1 MQDHL
6 KFLQLLPLPAYQ
18 GLELAATAV
27 RALELFS
34 DLVDGQKPPASMAEP
49 DRFDIMDEC
58 IDLVV
63 PRSGLPAGFEFTGLT
78 LADMWA
84 ALKRAQ
90 VPEHELELWSSALTS
105 RDMESLRTAARLR
118 VKVQP
123 DGVFLHSSS
132 LFMPGCMADPD
143 WNTFDPKLDGL
154 MHAANPEWK
163 TPRRSRAVVEVL
175 EEMTQP
181 GRALPVSDLRYPLAI
196 DMPTVP
202 HVRYA
207 QQRLQPQSS
216 DATYHEFQLVL
227 PSVESSYFS
236 RRFLARNVFAWLRVT
251 RYVDESQR
259 PVLVL
264 DEVGCDWTAANNGQD
279 GSFVGD
285 DSPHIPACPVSEKWF
300 EIAMEAFLGIAVK
313 LECKTMA
320 WMSGEVMHR
329 RNPNFALPAA
339 KKLYDIDI
347 PTQLDRL
354 KWNNL
359 LIPSQINV
367 DYPILK
373 SEFPALGSTDSR
385 VSAATESLPG
395 LALMQFGTPVELADS
410 QDDDDIDGEQD
421 DEASF
426 DGPGHGNHWETL
438 YTLEKLTSE
447 VISRDLQ
454 DSKLISEHPC
464 VDVVNGTDRSESV
477 YCLRWGGD
485 RIAHDL
491 LVVSNAQ
498 SESREFFSAYPV
510 ALDGIRHTLELD
522 HFAPW
527 PYGIEAWAYGNVTQG
542 GLPLCFFD
550 TQYYAGSAA
559 YQPGQMLEVSLAAWA
574 YTLQPISLRKFEIK
588 EGPLWEMTRQRR
600 LDDGESEDEA
610 AQAVDIHM
618 TGASIF
624 LPRFGKVAPDE
635 AEYQGVISAVETI
648 AHDGQLVYRLEM
660 VVARP
665 DDDAFK
671 LAVYASEH
679 VLDGYVPRLGEDVQ
693 GVLWLQGQIIGLQ
706 QSALG
711 NQE

>member
-1 MQDHL
+1 M
-6 KFLQLLPLPAYQ
+6 
-18 GLELAATAV
+18 
-27 RALELFS
+27 
-34 DLVDGQKPPASMAEP
+34 
-49 DRFDIMDEC
+49 
-58 IDLVV
+58 
-63 PRSGLPAGFEFTGLT
+63 
-78 LADMWA
+78 
-84 ALKRAQ
+84 
-90 VPEHELELWSSALTS
+90 
-105 RDMESLRTAARLR
+105 
-118 VKVQP
+118 
-123 DGVFLHSSS
+123 
-132 LFMPGCMADPD
+132 
-143 WNTFDPKLDGL
+143 
-154 MHAANPEWK
+154 
-163 TPRRSRAVVEVL
+163 
-175 EEMTQP
+175 
-181 GRALPVSDLRYPLAI
+181 
-196 DMPTVP
+196 
-202 HVRYA
+202 
-207 QQRLQPQSS
+207 
-216 DATYHEFQLVL
+216 
-227 PSVESSYFS
+227 
-236 RRFLARNVFAWLRVT
+236 
-251 RYVDESQR
+251 
-259 PVLVL
+259 
-264 DEVGCDWTAANNGQD
+264 
-279 GSFVGD
+279 
-285 DSPHIPACPVSEKWF
+285 
-300 EIAMEAFLGIAVK
+300 
-313 LECKTMA
+313 
-320 WMSGEVMHR
+320 
-329 RNPNFALPAA
+329 PAA

-347 PTQLDRL
+347 PAQLDRL
-354 KWNNL
+354 KWNDL

-367 DYPILK
+367 GYPILK

-385 VSAATESLPG
+385 ISAATESLPG
-395 LALMQFGTPVELADS
+395 IALMQFGTPVELADDP

-426 DGPGHGNHWETL
+426 NGPGHGNHWETL

-454 DSKLISEHPC
+454 DSKLVSEHPC

-498 SESREFFSAYPV
+498 SESHEFFSAYPV

-527 PYGIEAWAYGNVTQG
+527 PYGIEAWAYGNVTKG

-574 YTLQPISLRKFEIK
+574 YSLHPITLRKFEIK
-588 EGPLWEMTRQRR
+588 EGPLWQMERQRR
-600 LDDGESEDEA
+600 LDEGDPEEDA
-610 AQAVDIHM
+610 NLPVDIHM

-635 AEYQGVISAVETI
+635 AEYQGVISAVDTI

-665 DDDAFK
+665 DDDEFK

-679 VLDGYVPRLGEDVQ
+679 VLDSYVPRLGEDVQ

-706 QSALG
+706 QSTLG

>member
-1 MQDHL
+1 MS
-6 KFLQLLPLPAYQ
+6 
-18 GLELAATAV
+18 V
-27 RALELFS
+27 
-34 DLVDGQKPPASMAEP
+34 VGQSYPVAC
-49 DRFDIMDEC
+49 D
-58 IDLVV
+58 
-63 PRSGLPAGFEFTGLT
+63 
-78 LADMWA
+78 
-84 ALKRAQ
+84 
-90 VPEHELELWSSALTS
+90 
-105 RDMESLRTAARLR
+105 
-118 VKVQP
+118 
-123 DGVFLHSSS
+123 
-132 LFMPGCMADPD
+132 
-143 WNTFDPKLDGL
+143 
-154 MHAANPEWK
+154 
-163 TPRRSRAVVEVL
+163 
-175 EEMTQP
+175 TQ
-181 GRALPVSDLRYPLAI
+181 
-196 DMPTVP
+196 TVA

-207 QQRLQPQSS
+207 QQRLQPQIS
-216 DATYHEFQLVL
+216 DAEYHEFQLVL
-227 PSVESSYFS
+227 PSLESSYFTPH
-236 RRFLARNVFAWLRVT
+236 FLARNVFAWLRVT
-251 RYVDESQR
+251 RHADVLQGA
-259 PVLVL
+259 VLVL
-264 DEVGCDWTAANNGQD
+264 DEVGSDWVT
-279 GSFVGD
+279 GD
-285 DSPHIPACPVSEKWF
+285 IPSWDCPVAAHWL
-300 EIAMEAFLGIAVK
+300 EIAIRTFLDIAEEMQCNWV
-313 LECKTMA
+313 A
-320 WMSGEVMHR
+320 WISGEIQHR
-329 RNPNFALPAA
+329 LHPDLPLSLAQLRYDKEIPDLIAQLLGPLAEEGTFQYPTYRHQASTTNALLTPSTRVTETLSAV
-339 KKLYDIDI
+339 
-347 PTQLDRL
+347 
-354 KWNNL
+354 L
-359 LIPSQINV
+359 LCTPPSAFEEIVN
-367 DYPILK
+367 
-373 SEFPALGSTDSR
+373 
-385 VSAATESLPG
+385 
-395 LALMQFGTPVELADS
+395 S
-410 QDDDDIDGEQD
+410 QDDDEPSG
-421 DEASF
+421 
-426 DGPGHGNHWETL
+426 GPGHGNHWETL

-454 DSKLISEHPC
+454 DSKLVSEHPC
-464 VDVVNGTDRSESV
+464 VDVVNGTDRTESV
-477 YCLRWGGD
+477 ACLRWGDG

-491 LVVSNAQ
+491 LVVSNAL

-550 TQYYAGSAA
+550 TQYYAESAT

-600 LDDGESEDEA
+600 LDDGESEEEA

-635 AEYQGVISAVETI
+635 AEYQGVISAVDTI

>member
-1 MQDHL
+1 
-6 KFLQLLPLPAYQ
+6 
-18 GLELAATAV
+18 
-27 RALELFS
+27 
-34 DLVDGQKPPASMAEP
+34 
-49 DRFDIMDEC
+49 
-58 IDLVV
+58 
-63 PRSGLPAGFEFTGLT
+63 
-78 LADMWA
+78 
-84 ALKRAQ
+84 
-90 VPEHELELWSSALTS
+90 
-105 RDMESLRTAARLR
+105 
-118 VKVQP
+118 
-123 DGVFLHSSS
+123 
-132 LFMPGCMADPD
+132 
-143 WNTFDPKLDGL
+143 
-154 MHAANPEWK
+154 
-163 TPRRSRAVVEVL
+163 
-175 EEMTQP
+175 
-181 GRALPVSDLRYPLAI
+181 
-196 DMPTVP
+196 
-202 HVRYA
+202 
-207 QQRLQPQSS
+207 
-216 DATYHEFQLVL
+216 
-227 PSVESSYFS
+227 
-236 RRFLARNVFAWLRVT
+236 
-251 RYVDESQR
+251 
-259 PVLVL
+259 
-264 DEVGCDWTAANNGQD
+264 
-279 GSFVGD
+279 
-285 DSPHIPACPVSEKWF
+285 
-300 EIAMEAFLGIAVK
+300 
-313 LECKTMA
+313 
-320 WMSGEVMHR
+320 
-329 RNPNFALPAA
+329 
-339 KKLYDIDI
+339 
-347 PTQLDRL
+347 
-354 KWNNL
+354 
-359 LIPSQINV
+359 
-367 DYPILK
+367 
-373 SEFPALGSTDSR
+373 
-385 VSAATESLPG
+385 
-395 LALMQFGTPVELADS
+395 
-410 QDDDDIDGEQD
+410 
-421 DEASF
+421 
-426 DGPGHGNHWETL
+426 
-438 YTLEKLTSE
+438 LTSE

-454 DSKLISEHPC
+454 DSKLVSEHPC

-559 YQPGQMLEVSLAAWA
+559 CQPGQMLEVSLAAWA

-610 AQAVDIHM
+610 ARAVDIHM

-635 AEYQGVISAVETI
+635 AEYQGVISAVDTI
-648 AHDGQLVYRLEM
+648 THDGQLVYRLEM

>member
-6 KFLQLLPLPAYQ
+6 NFLQLVPLPAYQ
-18 GLELAATAV
+18 GLALAATAV

-34 DLVDGQKPPASMAEP
+34 DLVDGQRPPAPLAEA

-58 IDLVV
+58 LDLVV
-63 PRSGLPAGFEFTGLT
+63 PRSDLPAGFEFTGLT
-78 LADMWA
+78 MAELWA
-84 ALKRAQ
+84 ALKAA
-90 VPEHELELWSSALTS
+90 PMPPHEVELWHRTLDGTGMQ
-105 RDMESLRTAARLR
+105 DLRAAARLR
-118 VKVQP
+118 VKALPASTFLRSRALSIP
-123 DGVFLHSSS
+123 DCITDAAFEL
-132 LFMPGCMADPD
+132 
-143 WNTFDPKLDGL
+143 NEKLDTL
-154 MHAANPEWK
+154 MRTTHAQWV
-163 TPRRSRAVVEVL
+163 TPRRSRSVVEVL
-175 EEMTQP
+175 EEVTQP
-181 GRALPVSDLRYPLAI
+181 GRNLPVIGQHYPAASDISVVPCLR
-196 DMPTVP
+196 
-202 HVRYA
+202 HA
-207 QQRLQPQSS
+207 QQRLQPQCN
-216 DATYHEFQLVL
+216 DATYHEFQLAL
-227 PSVESSYFS
+227 PSLESSYFS
-236 RRFLARNVFAWLRVT
+236 PNFSTRNVFAWLRVT
-251 RYVDESQR
+251 RHEDAHRGV
-259 PVLVL
+259 VLVL
-264 DEVGCDWTAANNGQD
+264 DEVGSDWVT
-279 GSFVGD
+279 GD
-285 DSPHIPACPVSEKWF
+285 IPSVVCPVADQWL
-300 EIAMEAFLGIAVK
+300 EIAIRTLLDIAEEMQCNSV
-313 LECKTMA
+313 A
-320 WMSGEVMHR
+320 WMSGEIQHR
-329 RNPNFALPAA
+329 LHPGLPLSVAQ
-339 KKLYDIDI
+339 LRYDRDI
-347 PTQLDRL
+347 SDLMCHLRGPLAQDDPFEYPTYRYQ
-354 KWNNL
+354 
-359 LIPSQINV
+359 
-367 DYPILK
+367 
-373 SEFPALGSTDSR
+373 
-385 VSAATESLPG
+385 AATADVPTT
-395 LALMQFGTPVELADS
+395 QPTPVTETLSAVLLCSPPSAFEEVINS
-410 QDDDDIDGEQD
+410 QDDDEPSG
-421 DEASF
+421 
-426 DGPGHGNHWETL
+426 GPGHGNHWETL

-454 DSKLISEHPC
+454 DSKLICEHPC

-477 YCLRWGGD
+477 ACLRWGDD

-491 LVVSNAQ
+491 LVVSNAL

-522 HFAPW
+522 RFAPW

-542 GLPLCFFD
+542 GIPLCFFD

-600 LDDGESEDEA
+600 LDDGESEEAA

-635 AEYQGVISAVETI
+635 AEYQGVISTVDTI

>member
-18 GLELAATAV
+18 DLELAATAV

-34 DLVDGQKPPASMAEP
+34 DLVDGQKPPAPLAGT
-49 DRFDIMDEC
+49 DRFDIMNEC
-58 IDLVV
+58 LDLVV
-63 PRSGLPAGFEFTGLT
+63 PRSDLPAGFEFTGLT
-78 LADMWA
+78 VADMWA
-84 ALKRAQ
+84 ALNGAQ
-90 VPEHELELWSSALTS
+90 VPEHELELWHSALTS

-132 LFMPGCMADPD
+132 LFMPDCMADPD
-143 WNTFDPKLDGL
+143 WNTFDPKLDRL

-175 EEMTQP
+175 EEVTQP

-264 DEVGCDWTAANNGQD
+264 DEVGCDWAAANNGQD

-300 EIAMEAFLGIAVK
+300 EIAMEAFLGIAAK

-329 RNPNFALPAA
+329 LNPNFALPAA

-410 QDDDDIDGEQD
+410 QDDDDIDDEQD

-454 DSKLISEHPC
+454 DSKLVSEHPC

-559 YQPGQMLEVSLAAWA
+559 CQPGQMLEVSLAAWA

-610 AQAVDIHM
+610 ARAVDIHM

-635 AEYQGVISAVETI
+635 AEYQGVISAVDTI
-648 AHDGQLVYRLEM
+648 THDGQLVYRLEM

-693 GVLWLQGQIIGLQ
+693 GVLWLQGQIIGLKT
-706 QSALG
+706 SALG